1 MNNIALISNDE
12 CKIPSDYTG
21 HLISDI
27 EKLAEGSCDNLYVG
41 DMLDYIASENLDI
54 VFTELL
60 KKIKVEDG
68 LMHIKAPD
76 ILQTCWYASRMNLE
90 TTKLRYILYH
100 TKRKNCYSMEEMIST
115 ILSIPNSKIVNA
127 HYVNGYEYSITVN
140 KYED

>member
-115 ILSIPNSKIVNA
+115 ILSIPN
-127 HYVNGYEYSITVN
+127 
-140 KYED
+140 